1 MSTTYAAAGSGSRIA
16 ARLYLAALLLML
28 SWGLLAFGAVYPWA
42 YTPLGFAAI
51 VVGGLGLVLGRSR
64 PWTERPV
71 ALALALIGVVAALQL
86 VPLPAA
92 LLSRISPN
100 TLRFLESVD
109 LTWVFGTRGAHPVSI
124 APAKTWLGLSLFV
137 AFAVLLLG
145 SARAFGRFGVLA
157 FVRAL
162 IAIGVGVALF
172 AIVQAAL
179 NAGRLAY
186 EVKIYGFW
194 QPIYR
199 ATPFGPFVNRNH
211 FAGWMLLV
219 LPIAV
224 AYLCGMIER
233 GLRHVPGTWR
243 HRTLWMGSP
252 EGGRAVLM
260 ALAVS
265 VMGLSL
271 LASQSRSGLSSLTLA
286 LVLAG
291 GWLAITRGGLRR
303 LALPLLG
310 LAIAGIILLAW
321 AGAGVAL
328 GRFSTAGSELGT
340 RLAAWHDAVRIIS
353 QFPLMGTGLNT
364 YGSATL
370 LYQTTSRSTHF
381 QEAHNE
387 YLQIAAE
394 GGLLLIIAVAFCVW
408 RLMRMARSRFTS
420 GDEPTLARWTRI
432 GAATAL
438 IAIAFQSLMEF
449 SLQMPGNAALFA
461 VVAAIAIHA
470 GGAEPERR
478 ASHGHRT
485 MTSRRSEGA
494 GSRRSTRTTD
504 DARN

>member
-1 MSTTYAAAGSGSRIA
+1 MNPPVNTTYHDPFRPGSASRAA
-16 ARLYLAALLLML
+16 ARLYLAALLLTL

-42 YTPLGFAAI
+42 YTPLALAAI
-51 VVGGLGLVLGRSR
+51 VVGGLGFVLGRSR
-64 PWTERPV
+64 PWTEKPL
-71 ALALALIGVVAALQL
+71 ALALALVASSQ
-86 VPLPAA
+86 PATRATATA

-109 LTWVFGTRGAHPVSI
+109 LTWVLGPRGAHPVSI

-179 NAGRLAY
+179 NAGKLAY

-233 GLRHVPGTWR
+233 GLRHVPATWR

-252 EGGRAVLM
+252 EGGRSVLM

-271 LASQSRSGLSSLTLA
+271 LASQSRSGLSSLTRA
-286 LVLAG
+286 RARGRMAG
-291 GWLAITRGGLRR
+291 DHAWRPSAACPATPGPCDRRDHSPGVGWRRRRARPILNRGVRARHSPRR
-303 LALPLLG
+303 LARRGPHHQS
-310 LAIAGIILLAW
+310 
-321 AGAGVAL
+321 V
-328 GRFSTAGSELGT
+328 S
-340 RLAAWHDAVRIIS
+340 
-353 QFPLMGTGLNT
+353 T
-364 YGSATL
+364 YGYGA
-370 LYQTTSRSTHF
+370 Q
-381 QEAHNE
+381 
-387 YLQIAAE
+387 YL
-394 GGLLLIIAVAFCVW
+394 
-408 RLMRMARSRFTS
+408 RLR
-420 GDEPTLARWTRI
+420 
-432 GAATAL
+432 
-438 IAIAFQSLMEF
+438 
-449 SLQMPGNAALFA
+449 NAALPDNKPVDA
-461 VVAAIAIHA
+461 L
-470 GGAEPERR
+470 P
-478 ASHGHRT
+478 
-485 MTSRRSEGA
+485 
-494 GSRRSTRTTD
+494 GS
-504 DARN
+504 AQ